1 MVLEKA
7 TFQQRE
13 SKTMAEGTGRARNTI
28 EYQLGELA
36 QEVRTLT
43 KWLQGNG
50 KIGVIQELRLDV
62 DALKQLRVERTI
74 RQKTLKLA
82 FQAVGGLLV
91 WAWGII
97 CGASTWLPKLH
108 AFLKA
113 IGW

>member
-1 MVLEKA
+1 MV
-7 TFQQRE
+7 
-13 SKTMAEGTGRARNTI
+13 EGTSRARNTI

-62 DALKQLRVERTI
+62 DALKQQKLERTI
-74 RQKTLKLA
+74 KQQTLKWA
-82 FQAVGGLLV
+82 FNGVGALLI
-91 WAWGII
+91 WAWGVII
-97 CGASTWLPKLH
+97 GSSTWLPKIH
-108 AFLKA
+108 AFLRA